1 MGTDHTPKG
10 IILIGN
16 LLGTVD
22 LDSISKPR
30 FLLFFHI
37 PVKEFHLMS
46 GSIFLIS
53 ISFDTIFLI
62 IHFAKFHPVR
72 TVCSY
77 HSSDQVILVCAG
89 HSTAKIFVPCNFS
102 TAVIRI
108 FKQFFFSAV
117 CGDQILCRK
126 LFFRIVFISNG
137 FPCRIGNSV
146 RKTVPASKR
155 GALQFSSSN
164 RHGFQISK
172 RIIRIIIRKSI
183 VTDGCH
189 FFVFIGVRNFHF
201 FSIHHSRNFCHLI
214 RVGIVCIGSGISF
227 CICQLCQ
234 KSVLVIVFIM
244 NGISSGIC
252 DRLRLLIIGCVCH
265 RRFHALTALFQDPP
279 FVDLAV

>member
-1 MGTDHTPKG
+1 
-10 IILIGN
+10 
-16 LLGTVD
+16 
-22 LDSISKPR
+22 
-30 FLLFFHI
+30 
-37 PVKEFHLMS
+37 MS
-46 GSIFLIS
+46 DSIFLIR

-126 LFFRIVFISNG
+126 LFFWIVFISNG
-137 FPCRIGNSV
+137 FPCRIGNPV
-146 RKTVPASKR
+146 RKTVSASKR
-155 GALQFSSSN
+155 GTLQLPSSD
-164 RHGFQISK
+164 RYGFQISK

-183 VTDGCH
+183 VTDGRH

-234 KSVLVIVFIM
+234 KTVLVIIFIM
-244 NGISSGIC
+244 HGISSGIC

>member
-16 LLGTVD
+16 LLGAID

-62 IHFAKFHPVR
+62 IHFAKFHSVR

-77 HSSDQVILVCAG
+77 HSSDQVILICAG
-89 HSTAKIFVPCNFS
+89 HSTAKIIVPCNFS

-126 LFFRIVFISNG
+126 LFF
-137 FPCRIGNSV
+137 
-146 RKTVPASKR
+146 
-155 GALQFSSSN
+155 
-164 RHGFQISK
+164 
-172 RIIRIIIRKSI
+172 
-183 VTDGCH
+183 
-189 FFVFIGVRNFHF
+189 
-201 FSIHHSRNFCHLI
+201 
-214 RVGIVCIGSGISF
+214 
-227 CICQLCQ
+227 
-234 KSVLVIVFIM
+234 
-244 NGISSGIC
+244 
-252 DRLRLLIIGCVCH
+252 
-265 RRFHALTALFQDPP
+265 
-279 FVDLAV
+279 